1 MLESSVSEHGFNL
14 KDARHERGSN
24 RYTFP
29 YPETWYNSQ
38 NFANLTVGLRS
49 IILKPDPLQVNLS
62 GFQIVRADTQ
72 PLNSVLHINKNSDG
86 SVKSAYDRPGING
99 VLMYPDRLPIY
110 VDTEVSEG
118 LTMKNICDKV
128 TEACN
133 STFKDY
139 QDTYKIQAEYYDSKF
154 SNLSEH
160 LEPLQISP
168 GAVNFTYTARREFIM
183 ETTHPSKYKFMV
195 KIDNYLDEKD
205 PSTVT
210 NADLS
215 PKDPVDQADPR
226 PINDWVTTAFTDD
239 FEMLLSLRFEEGIS
253 LNGLL
258 TGLAGLSGYMK
269 IADAKAACLKYGITF
284 EGVQTILV
292 PLLPEYQKNTDGTYN
307 VKTPIKVQQ
316 YAKYVLFTKLVVGQ
330 VWSRKDLLIKSSIAE
345 LDVNNYLAYST
356 MTTSSPVCIY
366 ASPKMYPIE
375 NQSFKFWVDLYDSYN
390 DDLVELPDNVVMIIE
405 AALYINA
412 KPPFNRY

>member
-14 KDARHERGSN
+14 KDASHERGSN

-72 PLNSVLHINKNSDG
+72 PLNSVLHINKNTDG
-86 SVKSAYDRPGING
+86 SAKSAYDRPGING

-128 TEACN
+128 TDACN

-205 PSTVT
+205 RKRGVS
-210 NADLS
+210 
-215 PKDPVDQADPR
+215 KQ
-226 PINDWVTTAFTDD
+226 INYF
-239 FEMLLSLRFEEGIS
+239 F
-253 LNGLL
+253 
-258 TGLAGLSGYMK
+258 
-269 IADAKAACLKYGITF
+269 
-284 EGVQTILV
+284 
-292 PLLPEYQKNTDGTYN
+292 
-307 VKTPIKVQQ
+307 
-316 YAKYVLFTKLVVGQ
+316 
-330 VWSRKDLLIKSSIAE
+330 
-345 LDVNNYLAYST
+345 
-356 MTTSSPVCIY
+356 
-366 ASPKMYPIE
+366 
-375 NQSFKFWVDLYDSYN
+375 
-390 DDLVELPDNVVMIIE
+390 
-405 AALYINA
+405 
-412 KPPFNRY
+412 